1 MPKHLSLA
9 QTQAKLAAFKT
20 QVQALRLLP
29 ATFSSLALATS
40 ASVHSH
46 MGDACGTMGALE
58 VHSKLI
64 EMTGMPQLFGESRQ
78 PPLMLRASC
87 KTLAKCVQLPL
98 MLPPSCLWRE
108 TV

>member
-1 MPKHLSLA
+1 MPKHLPLA
-9 QTQAKLAAFKT
+9 QRQAKLAAVNK
-20 QVQALRLLP
+20 QVQAVTLLP

-40 ASVHSH
+40 ASVRSH
-46 MGDACGTMGALE
+46 MGGACGTMGPLE

-64 EMTGMPQLFGESRQ
+64 EMTGMPQLFGESSQ
-78 PPLMLRASC
+78 LPLMLPPSC
-87 KTLAKCVQLPL
+87 KTLAECLQLSV